1 MVFIEILLF
10 MRLLKGENNGREGF
24 DYFNNNTFIF

>member
-1 MVFIEILLF
+1 MVFIEMLLF
-10 MRLLKGENNGREGF
+10 MRLLKGENNERKSF